1 MRSTLQP
8 FEESI
13 PGREIKR
20 GEAKDVL
27 KIAGRLLS
35 DGSKEEGRSASN
47 QSEIEEPPPSLLTS
61 TINIY
66 LCIEARGRDVPIL
79 KITPPM

>member
-27 KIAGRLLS
+27 KISGRLLLS
-35 DGSKEEGRSASN
+35 DGSKERGSASN
-47 QSEIEEPPPSLLTS
+47 QSEIEEPSPSLS
-61 TINIY
+61 SHINNQHLSVY
-66 LCIEARGRDVPIL
+66 
-79 KITPPM
+79 